1 MFPSGLSNHSGRR
14 CGPQHSTATV
24 PASLFL
30 ETNMYKPFDLTG
42 KVALVTG
49 GNGGIGLGM
58 AEALAASGADVVP
71 RGTNEAKNESAVKA
85 LKAHGK
91 RVAARKVNVAKENEV
106 IEGMKAAI
114 ADIGGGAPTAEVT
127 TDLLRKV
134 NAGNT
139 EGVMWTFR
147 EAAKHMIDRAKD
159 GDANGSLVVVAS
171 TAGIEGAAR
180 NSAYGASKGAV
191 MSMARAL
198 AVELARYG
206 VRVNSIAPG
215 WIATDMTAGAQSN
228 PTFNEK
234 VIPRVPMRRWGQPED
249 FGGIAVYLASDASAY
264 HTGETFIIDGGY
276 TM

>member
-1 MFPSGLSNHSGRR
+1 
-14 CGPQHSTATV
+14 
-24 PASLFL
+24 
-30 ETNMYKPFDLTG
+30 MYKPFDLTG

-58 AEALAASGADVVP
+58 AEAMAASGADIVVW
-71 RGTNEAKNESAVKA
+71 GTNTEKNAAAEKK

-91 RVAARKVNVAKENEV
+91 RVVTRKVNVANEQEVVDNMAAAVKELGRVDCVVANA
-106 IEGMKAAI
+106 G
-114 ADIGGGAPTAEVT
+114 IGGGAPISELT
-127 TDLLRKV
+127 TDLWRKV
-134 NAGNT
+134 H
-139 EGVMWTFR
+139 GVNEDGVFWTFR
-147 EAAKHMIDRAKD
+147 EASKHMIDRAKS
-159 GDANGSLVVVAS
+159 GDSNGSLVVVAS

-180 NSAYGASKGAV
+180 NSAYGATKGAV

-215 WIATDMTAGAQSN
+215 WIATDMTAGAQSS
-228 PTFNEK
+228 PVFTEK
-234 VIPRVPMRRWGQPED
+234 VIPRVPARRWGTPED

-276 TM
+276 TKF

>member
-1 MFPSGLSNHSGRR
+1 
-14 CGPQHSTATV
+14 
-24 PASLFL
+24 
-30 ETNMYKPFDLTG
+30 MYKPFDLTG

-58 AEALAASGADVVP
+58 AEAMAASGADIVVW
-71 RGTNEAKNESAVKA
+71 GTNTDKNAAAEKK

-91 RVAARKVNVAKENEV
+91 RVVARKVNVANEQEVVDSMAAAVKELGRVDCVVANA
-106 IEGMKAAI
+106 G
-114 ADIGGGAPTAEVT
+114 IGGGASISELT
-127 TDLLRKV
+127 TDLWRKV
-134 NAGNT
+134 H
-139 EGVMWTFR
+139 GVNEDGVFWTFR
-147 EAAKHMIDRAKD
+147 EASKHMIDRAKS

-180 NSAYGASKGAV
+180 NSAYGATKGAV

-215 WIATDMTAGAQSN
+215 WIATDMTAGAQSS
-228 PTFNEK
+228 PVFTEK
-234 VIPRVPMRRWGQPED
+234 VIPRVPARRWGTPED

-276 TM
+276 TKF